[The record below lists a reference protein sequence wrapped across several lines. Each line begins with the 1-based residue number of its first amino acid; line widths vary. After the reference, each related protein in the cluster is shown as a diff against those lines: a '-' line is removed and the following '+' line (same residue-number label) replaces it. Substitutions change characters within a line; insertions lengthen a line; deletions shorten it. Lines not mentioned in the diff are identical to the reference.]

1 METITRLVE
10 KGTAWAITQRQNRV
24 PYQAENPFLAGAFAP
39 LKEEYTEK
47 ELQVTGTIPQEL
59 TGLLLRIGPNPQHVA
74 NPATYNWFLGDGM
87 VHGLRLQE
95 GKAQWYRNRY
105 VGTDSVNTKRGLPL
119 VDGARRGIFDT
130 VNTNIIGHQGKLWAL
145 VEAGSYPAQL
155 DNQLNTV
162 KMGLF
167 DSDVNS
173 SFTAHPHVD
182 PDTGEMHAICYDG
195 LLHRRINYLVI
206 GTDGQVKRQVT
217 IPLTH
222 GPMIHDCAI
231 TKNNVVIL
239 DLPVHFSVKTALA
252 GGGLPYAWDEN
263 QPARIGLLPRQGQ
276 ADDVRWF
283 DVDPCYCFHIC
294 NAFEESN
301 GDTIVDLVVHG
312 RTFYRSLQGPE
323 GENIKFERWLLP
335 ANGSRVQRKVIS
347 LDAQEFPRFDERLTG
362 KSYRYAYA
370 VGIAASDEVPQPNVL
385 FRHDLQTGET
395 IKHDYGADY
404 VTGEVVF
411 VPRHANSAEDEGW
424 LMSYVHNLV
433 CGTSRVV
440 ILDAKKLGQTPQAII
455 ELPVRV
461 PLGFHGNW
469 VADAS

>member
-10 KGTAWAITQRQNRV
+10 KGTAWAITQRQNRE

-39 LKEEYTEK
+39 LNEEYTET

-59 TGLLLRIGPNPQHVA
+59 TGLLLRIGPNPQQVD

-105 VGTDSVNTKRGLPL
+105 VGADSVNTKRGLPL
-119 VDGARRGIFDT
+119 VEGKRRGIFDT

-155 DNQLNTV
+155 DKELNTV

-167 DSDVNS
+167 ESDVNS

-195 LLHRRINYLVI
+195 LLHRRINYLVV
-206 GTDGQVKRQVT
+206 GVDGQVKRQVT

-252 GGGLPYAWDEN
+252 GGGLPYAWDEK
-263 QPARIGLLPRQGQ
+263 QPARIGLLPRHGQ
-276 ADDVRWF
+276 ADDMRWF

-335 ANGSRVQRKVIS
+335 ANGTRVLRKVIS
-347 LDAQEFPRFDERLTG
+347 LEAQEFPRFDERLTG

-395 IKHDYGADY
+395 IKHDYGANY

>member
-1 METITRLVE
+1 METVTRLFE

-24 PYQAENPFLAGAFAP
+24 QYQAENPFLTGAFAP
-39 LKEEYTEK
+39 LKEEYTET
-47 ELQVTGTIPQEL
+47 ELQVTGSIPSEL
-59 TGLLLRIGPNPQHVA
+59 TGLLLRIGPNPQQVD

-105 VGTDSVNTKRGLPL
+105 VGADSVNAKRGLAL
-119 VDGARRGIFDT
+119 VEGKRRGIFDT

-155 DNQLNTV
+155 DKELNTV

-167 DSDVNS
+167 ESDVNN

-195 LLHRRINYLVI
+195 LLHRRIKYLVV
-206 GTDGQVKRQVT
+206 GVDGQVKREVT

-231 TKNNVVIL
+231 TKNTVVIL

-252 GGGLPYAWDEN
+252 GGGLPYAWDEK
-263 QPARIGLLPRQGQ
+263 QPARIGLLARQGE
-276 ADDVRWF
+276 ADDIRWF
-283 DVDPCYCFHIC
+283 EVDPCYCFHIC

-312 RTFYRSLQGPE
+312 PTFYRSLQGPE
-323 GENIKFERWLLP
+323 GENIKFERWILP
-335 ANGSRVQRKVIS
+335 ANGSRVQRKIIS
-347 LDAQEFPRFDERLTG
+347 LEPQEFPRFDERLTG
-362 KSYRYAYA
+362 KSYRYSYA
-370 VGIAASDEVPQPNVL
+370 VGIAATDDVPEPNVL

-395 IKHDYGADY
+395 ISHDYGANY
-404 VTGEVVF
+404 MTGEVVF
-411 VPRHANSAEDEGW
+411 VPRYANSAEDEGW